1 MDLGELELAVL
12 KAVRTLGEAS
22 PGDIHRE
29 VRRTRDAAYTSV
41 TTTLYRLVSKDL
53 IASRR
58 ESEKRIFYRI
68 KEGRAYNRA
77 LTSMVDRL
85 VTTFGP
91 AAVSNLLERSDGL
104 ADAERADLEAR
115 ITERRKRE

>member
-1 MDLGELELAVL
+1 MELGELELAVL

-22 PGDIHRE
+22 PGEIHRE
-29 VRRTRDAAYTSV
+29 VKRGRDVAYTSV
-41 TTTLYRLVSKDL
+41 TTTLYRLVAKEL
-53 IASRR
+53 VASRR

-77 LTSMVDRL
+77 LATMVDRL

-91 AAVSNLLERSDGL
+91 AAVSHLLERPSL
-104 ADAERADLEAR
+104 LTEAERADLEAR
-115 ITERRKRE
+115 IAERRSKE